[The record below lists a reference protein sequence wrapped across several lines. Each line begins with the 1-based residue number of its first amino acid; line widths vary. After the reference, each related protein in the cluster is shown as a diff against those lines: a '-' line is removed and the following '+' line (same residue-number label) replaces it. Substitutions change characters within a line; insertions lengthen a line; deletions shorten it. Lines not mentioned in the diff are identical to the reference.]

1 MDDDRRICLNNTS
14 SPLFLS
20 LVNSKIEEELRSTNS
35 ELTALLRLVSIRH
48 KLVTREI
55 SKLTEEHR
63 QQFVTLELEQNKRL
77 EVFTLQL
84 LEEAKSEVINLKRA
98 NHAVKRYK

>member
-1 MDDDRRICLNNTS
+1 MDDDRKICLIHTS

-20 LVNSKIEEELRSTNS
+20 LVNSKIEEELRGTDG

-48 KLVTREI
+48 KLVSREI
-55 SKLTEEHR
+55 IKLTGER
-63 QQFVTLELEQNKRL
+63 KQKCIAQELEQNKRL
-77 EVFTLQL
+77 EVCTLQL

-98 NHAVKRYK
+98 KYAVKRYK